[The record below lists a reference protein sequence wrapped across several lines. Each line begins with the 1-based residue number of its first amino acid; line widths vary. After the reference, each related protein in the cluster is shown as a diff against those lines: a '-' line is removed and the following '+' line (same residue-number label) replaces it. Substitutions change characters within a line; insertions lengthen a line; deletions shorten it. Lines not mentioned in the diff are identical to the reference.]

1 MAQIK
6 LHYEPMSGHIFT
18 MGGHSGTQTSDPG
31 SAQQRPALN
40 VYVSQ
45 MGGGGSSCPAP
56 FKREAPHSCHLWH
69 DWLHMT
75 SADRHVCAIRNAL
88 LAAQS
93 DASCPYRR
101 PRRAE
106 REPEEEEV
114 TDWTETSA
122 AAVYA
127 SFRCYDGLA

>member
-1 MAQIK
+1 
-6 LHYEPMSGHIFT
+6 

-45 MGGGGSSCPAP
+45 MEGGGSSCPAP

-75 SADRHVCAIRNAL
+75 SAGRRVCAIRNVL
-88 LAAQS
+88 LAAEGLTPRVGRE
-93 DASCPYRR
+93 AL
-101 PRRAE
+101 RRAE
-106 REPEEEEV
+106 REPEEEEEV
-114 TDWTETSA
+114 TDWTETA
-122 AAVYA
+122 AAAIYT
-127 SFRCYDGLA
+127 SFHCYDGLA